1 MSRSRLAVTILAGA
15 LAACSGK
22 RQTPPPA
29 TNAAEPAAAKL
40 PPADDPREA
49 ALATII
55 RHELQER
62 HLLQKTIDDA
72 TSEAALTGFLERLD
86 PGKMFLLAADHEA
99 LASYARTI
107 DDGLAAG
114 RLDLAHD
121 GATRF
126 AARVAVVEPMVAG
139 LLAAPLDVSDE
150 ESIETD
156 GDKLKPVATED
167 ELRARWRQRLELE
180 LLERTAAP
188 LGDDADDDHGGAT
201 KDSKDSK
208 KPGPTAPPLSLA
220 ERETKARTAMA
231 TAYAGRFARLRGY
244 DVRDAETDLIDAIA
258 GVLDPH
264 TSYLPPAEKA
274 NFDIRISGAVE
285 GIGALLREKDHY
297 VEVQELVPGGAAW
310 RQGKLNAGDIIL
322 AVAADGAEPV
332 DVADM
337 RIEEVVKMIRGPKG
351 TLVHLKVRKAGGEEV
366 TIDITR
372 DVVVIESAYARAAI
386 LSAKDLPAI
395 GYIYL
400 PSFYGGA
407 GRDAASDVRRL
418 LAQLSE
424 RKVTGV
430 ILDLRGNGGGLLT
443 DAVELAGLFIDQGPV
458 VQVRGGDGETALLAD
473 EDAGI
478 SYGGPLVVLVDRFSA
493 SASEILAAAL
503 QDYHRA
509 IIVGTGPTHGKG
521 TVQSLDNLDRAT
533 GGRLELGTLKLTI
546 QQYYRVNGWSPQLDG
561 VTPDVVLP
569 DPAAYVESRELTLP
583 HAVPSSH
590 IAAAPHVDAVA
601 TWNPLALAQLSAAR
615 VAKEPVFAQFD
626 ATTKL
631 LLGRKGDTRIPLARP
646 AFEARR
652 KQQHDEL
659 KAVVPDLAK
668 SPARLTVVPLDVTSA
683 TAPPTPPPPGARV
696 DDRVTRWKDQ
706 LAHDPWLAEAA
717 RVLADATR

>member
-1 MSRSRLAVTILAGA
+1 MFRSRLAVTILAVA

-29 TNAAEPAAAKL
+29 TTAAEPPPAKL

-86 PGKMFLLAADHEA
+86 PGKMFLLAADHQA

-107 DDGLAAG
+107 DDGLTAG

-126 AARVAVVEPMVAG
+126 AARLAVVEPMVAG

-188 LGDDADDDHGGAT
+188 LGDDDDDHGGAT
-201 KDSKDSK
+201 KDSQ
-208 KPGPTAPPLSLA
+208 KPGAGPTAPPLTLA

-244 DVRDAETDLIDAIA
+244 DVRDAQTDLIDAIA

-310 RQGKLNAGDIIL
+310 RQGKLTAGDVIL

-337 RIEEVVKMIRGPKG
+337 RIEDVVKMIRGPKG
-351 TLVHLKVRKAGGEEV
+351 TLVHLKVRKAAGEEV

-372 DVVVIESAYARAAI
+372 DVVVIESAYARAAV

-418 LAQLSE
+418 LAQLAE

-458 VQVRGGDGETALLAD
+458 VQVRGGDGETQVLAD

-478 SYGGPLVVLVDRFSA
+478 SYGGPLVVMVDRFSA

-569 DPAAYVESRELTLP
+569 DPAAYVESGERTLP
-583 HAVPSSH
+583 HAVPSSR
-590 IAAAPHVDAVA
+590 IDAAPHLDAVA
-601 TWNPLALAQLSAAR
+601 TWNPVTLAQLSAAR
-615 VAKEPVFAQFD
+615 VAKEPVFAQIT
-626 ATTKL
+626 ASTKV
-631 LLGRKGDTRIPLARP
+631 LLGRRGDTRIPLARP

-652 KQQHDEL
+652 KAQHDEL
-659 KAVVPDLAK
+659 QAVVPDLAK
-668 SPARLTVVPLDVTSA
+668 APARLTVVPLDA
-683 TAPPTPPPPGARV
+683 AAAAPVPPPPGARV

-706 LAHDPWLAEAA
+706 LARDPWLAEAA
-717 RVLADATR
+717 RVLADSTR